1 MYDLPAVRGRSS
13 AVIIPLAPTRGPA
26 VGAAGTGAWHTMH
39 QRHDRILIAM
49 VVVAWTVALVLG
61 GTYLVAAREVS
72 GTSTQPTEPPTAA
85 PPASAPPTTAPPASA
100 ARTTTPPTITLR
112 KTLTIAAGGDV
123 IGDRDVGTFIDKH
136 GGDAVL
142 AGVAPLLRESQ
153 VAFINLE
160 SPLSNKGARNAAK
173 EVTFRGRPALVQ
185 GLHTAGVDVVSL
197 ANNHALDWGSKALV
211 DTVAR
216 LDAAGIAHAGAGG
229 NLAAARAPALLETT
243 SGTVALLA
251 YTLILP
257 EGFAAGT
264 DRAGVNPGSGHR
276 ERLLAD
282 ISAAAKQAD
291 WVVVSFHWG
300 IEYMGQA
307 SREQRALAHDAV
319 DAGADLVLGHHP
331 HVLQGLELYRNR
343 LIAYSLGDFVFDHY
357 SRVTGETVVLEVE
370 LSSAGPPSFRVTPA
384 YLSDSH
390 GIPNVVTGTE
400 ANTILRRF
408 SGFSA
413 DLGLQLKRTGDRAV
427 FSAP

>member
-1 MYDLPAVRGRSS
+1 
-13 AVIIPLAPTRGPA
+13 
-26 VGAAGTGAWHTMH
+26 MH
-39 QRHDRILIAM
+39 RKRDRMLIAM
-49 VVVAWTVALVLG
+49 VVVVWTIALVLG
-61 GTYLVAAREVS
+61 GTYLVSAREAAGPVTSSRVSQGSTGPSPVS
-72 GTSTQPTEPPTAA
+72 GTSPQPT
-85 PPASAPPTTAPPASA
+85 APPTTAAHTA
-100 ARTTTPPTITLR
+100 AAPTTAPPTTTLR

-123 IGDRDVGTFIDKH
+123 IGDRDVGTFIDTN

-142 AGVAPLLRESQ
+142 AGVAPRLRGSQ
-153 VAFINLE
+153 VAFVNLE
-160 SPLSNKGARNAAK
+160 SPLSNKGARNVAK
-173 EVTFRGRPALVQ
+173 DVTFRGRTALVQ
-185 GLHTAGVDVVSL
+185 GLHTAGIDVVSL
-197 ANNHALDWGSKALV
+197 ANNHALDWGPKALL

-229 NLAAARAPALLETT
+229 DLDAARAPALLRTT
-243 SGTVALLA
+243 SGTVAVLA

-264 DRAGVNPGSGHR
+264 DRAGVNPGRAHR

-282 ISAAAKQAD
+282 IAAASKRAD

-300 IEYMGQA
+300 VEYTGQA

-319 DAGADLVLGHHP
+319 DAGADLILGHHP

-357 SRVTGETVVLEVE
+357 SRPTGETVVLEIE
-370 LSSAGPPSFRVTPA
+370 MSPAGPPSFRVTPV
-384 YLSDSH
+384 YLSESH
-390 GIPNVVTGTE
+390 GIPRVVAGTE
-400 ANTILRRF
+400 ARAILRRL

-413 DLGLQLKRTGDRAV
+413 DLGVPLTITGDRAV